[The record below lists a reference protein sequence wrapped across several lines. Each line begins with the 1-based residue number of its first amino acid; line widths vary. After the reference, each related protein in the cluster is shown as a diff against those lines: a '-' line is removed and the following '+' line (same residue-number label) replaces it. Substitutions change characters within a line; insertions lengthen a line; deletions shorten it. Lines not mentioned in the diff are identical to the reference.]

1 VAKVQLRPVIVTSIV
16 KVLEQAA
23 ESARALK
30 ADGSLSAL
38 SLASNFALD
47 WLQVHRDWIDDI
59 HAPPALDPNQSQDA
73 RSICIY
79 RGRRSLAQIY
89 LECTGQLSIEES
101 LAFASDTA
109 IHCIRAA
116 LQQAEREI
124 ETRFGLARDA
134 DQQVVRLVIFGMGKL
149 GGHELNFSS
158 DIDLIMG
165 YAAAGESDGARSLE
179 NAEYFARIT
188 RRTAQLLSER
198 CELGSA
204 YRVDLRLRPFGSA
217 GQAALS
223 FAAMEDYY
231 QREGRDWERYAWIK
245 ARPIA
250 GDLAAGLKLCEWLRP
265 FVYRRYLDFA
275 AFEGMREMKALVDAE
290 VRKADR
296 LANLK
301 LGPGGIREIEFLI
314 QLEQLIRGGRD
325 ASLRV
330 SGSLPALSALCKAG
344 WLSTVEHDSLR
355 ADYLFLR
362 AVENR
367 VQMIGDQQTHDLP
380 EAPELQLRIAAS
392 MNFDSLTS
400 FQDQLNATRLRVHQR
415 FNQAIQKPTD
425 ASQPQ
430 FALLETDDETS
441 SSSMLGLGKTN
452 SITASIGAANDQ
464 AQDMWAKLTGPD
476 REQINAS
483 DKPAE
488 ISELLWQA
496 LIGFADS
503 QAVQNASN
511 RGRTRIDKVVP
522 MLWAMALKLKAEQIE
537 PTALRLIE
545 FLQAIATR
553 SAYVAL
559 LAEKPQVAERLVQ
572 LFAESAWLARLMT
585 STPMLLDEL
594 LDQRRLLVAND
605 PASLANELTRE
616 LHAQDGSTNAHSA
629 HLDDLEHAF
638 EILLAFQH
646 SVQMRAAVGFL
657 QGRIAALEV
666 VQILSD
672 LADQMI
678 AKVLS
683 FAWIEL
689 TRQHGLPEHCAKLG
703 DGFAIIGY
711 GSLGGKELNFAS
723 DLDLVFVYDHEL
735 AAGETRGHKAIDA
748 QRFYVKLAQRV
759 IFLLTTPTRFGA
771 LYAIDTR
778 LRPNGN
784 KGLLVTSLQAYGE
797 YQSHEAWLWEHQA
810 LVRARGITGQAELLQ
825 AFETL
830 RHSVLN
836 HQRDATAVRIEVDK
850 MRERMRA
857 ELDRTD
863 AYRFDLKQGRTG
875 LVDLEF
881 QLQAA
886 ILSVA
891 NAHAAWPTE
900 THALLTQLMPEKTK
914 QHQRLLHLGL
924 KATLQLRPRLI
935 ARAEMD
941 STSA

>member
-1 VAKVQLRPVIVTSIV
+1 MNSIAKI
-16 KVLEQAA
+16 LEQAKD
-23 ESARALK
+23 SARALK
-30 ADGSLSAL
+30 ADGSLTAL
-38 SLASNFALD
+38 TLASNFALD
-47 WLQVHRDWIDDI
+47 WLQVHRDWIDEI
-59 HAPPALDPNQSQDA
+59 HAPPALDPNQTQDA

-79 RGRRSLAQIY
+79 RCRRSLAQIY
-89 LECTGQLSIEES
+89 LECTGQLSIEQS
-101 LAFASDTA
+101 LAYASDTA

-116 LQQAEREI
+116 LQQAERET
-124 ETRFGLARDA
+124 EARFGLARDVN
-134 DQQVVRLVIFGMGKL
+134 QQIVRLVIFGMGKL

-158 DIDLIMG
+158 DIDLIMSF
-165 YAAAGESDGARSLE
+165 AASGESDGARSLE
-179 NAEYFARIT
+179 NAEYFSRIT

-275 AFEGMREMKALVDAE
+275 AFEGMREMKSLVDAE

-296 LANLK
+296 LTNLK

-330 SGSLPALSALCKAG
+330 NGSLPALSALCKAG
-344 WLSTVEHDSLR
+344 WLSTVEHDALR

-380 EAPELQLRIAAS
+380 ESPELQLRIAAS
-392 MNFDSLTS
+392 LNFDSLAS
-400 FQDQLNATRLRVHQR
+400 FQDQLNATRSRVHER
-415 FNQAIQKPTD
+415 FNQAIQKPVSTE
-425 ASQPQ
+425 SKLISEQPID
-430 FALLETDDETS
+430 TVKD
-441 SSSMLGLGKTN
+441 K
-452 SITASIGAANDQ
+452 

-522 MLWAMALKLKAEQIE
+522 MLWAMALKLKADQIE
-537 PTALRLIE
+537 ATALRLIE
-545 FLQAIATR
+545 FLQAIANR

-572 LFAESAWLARLMT
+572 LFAESAWLARLMI

-605 PASLANELTRE
+605 PASLASELARE
-616 LHAQDGSTNAHSA
+616 LHAQDSSANA

-657 QGRIAALEV
+657 QERITALEV

-689 TRQHGLPEHCAKLG
+689 IRQHGLPEHCAKLG

-735 AAGETRGHKAIDA
+735 ATGETRGPKAIDA

-825 AFETL
+825 AFEAL
-830 RHSVLN
+830 RQSVLN
-836 HQRDATAVRIEVDK
+836 HQRDATVVRIEVDK

-863 AYRFDLKQGRTG
+863 AHRFDLKQGRNG

-891 NAHAAWPTE
+891 DAHATWPTE
-900 THALLTQLMPEKTK
+900 TRLLLARLMPEKTD

-924 KATLQLRPRLI
+924 KATLQLRPRLV
-935 ARAEMD
+935 ARAEIEPA
-941 STSA
+941 SS